1 MNAESILKAMAGGAI
16 LHVQYLDG
24 EPVYWLT
31 ESNKLAS
38 VTIPGMEG
46 KKVATSP
53 LVAPCAPGLLAMSST
68 MGKMSENELA
78 RRIQGAS
85 CRRCLA
91 HDGRRTCCFCRA
103 HQSEWRVRFSGQ
115 PR

>member
-1 MNAESILKAMAGGAI
+1 MNAESILKAIACGAI
-16 LHVQYLDG
+16 LHVQYLDS

-53 LVAPCAPGLLAMSST
+53 LVAPCAPGLL
-68 MGKMSENELA
+68 EL
-78 RRIQGAS
+78 
-85 CRRCLA
+85 
-91 HDGRRTCCFCRA
+91 RA
-103 HQSEWRVRFSGQ
+103 KLCHQEWER
-115 PR
+115 